1 MISLYR
7 PGNSWLHRT
16 PVALKFAALVL
27 GLLAISIFAKD
38 VTSVVSILLF
48 AILSFTLIGTNAKQI
63 FAMLWSLKLVVLL
76 VLLPQLLFMDWSLA
90 LVNVTRL
97 VACILFAMLFTS
109 TTKNQEI
116 LELVELLAKPL
127 KGLGIRPNTIAL
139 LVAMA
144 LNSIALLNKFVAD
157 IREAQLAR
165 GMKPKLHRLVLPVLV
180 LSLKHADDHAE
191 ALLARGVEV

>member
-1 MISLYR
+1 MAI
-7 PGNSWLHRT
+7 
-16 PVALKFAALVL
+16 KFAALVL

-63 FAMLWSLKLVVLL
+63 FSMLWSLKLVVLL

-109 TTKNQEI
+109 TTRNQEI

-127 KGLGIRPNTIAL
+127 KALGIRPHTIAL

>member
-48 AILSFTLIGTNAKQI
+48 AILSFAFIGTKAKQI
-63 FAMLWSLKLVVLL
+63 FSMLWSLKLVILL

-109 TTKNQEI
+109 TTRNQEI

-127 KGLGIRPNTIAL
+127 KALGIRPNTIAL

>member
-7 PGNSWLHRT
+7 PGTSWLHRT
-16 PVALKFAALVL
+16 PVAIKFAALVL

-38 VTSVVSILLF
+38 VTSVV
-48 AILSFTLIGTNAKQI
+48 AIMLVAVLSFASVGTKAKQI
-63 FAMLWSLKLVVLL
+63 FSMLWSLKLVVLL
-76 VLLPQLLFMDWSLA
+76 VLVPQLLFMDWSLA

-109 TTKNQEI
+109 TTRNQEI

-127 KGLGIRPNTIAL
+127 KRLGIRPDTIAL
-139 LVAMA
+139 LVAIA
-144 LNSIALLNKFVAD
+144 LNSIALLNKFVTD
-157 IREAQLAR
+157 VREAQLAR
-165 GMKPKLHRLVLPVLV
+165 GMKPKLHRFVMPVLV

-191 ALLARGVEV
+191 ALVARGVEV